1 MKTVIKILLG
11 IAIVFL
17 AYICVDSVVTPI
29 RFEKEK
35 ELREQNVVARL
46 IQIRAA
52 QLEFKAQ
59 YGRYTADLDSLV
71 DFVRTAKKKEVK
83 KEGALTEKQLEDGLT
98 EAKAVSIIMK
108 GNAEEIRANGLEGFR
123 RDTILTPMITYLY
136 QGTYTEDNISDL
148 VVVPHSNGVRFEME
162 VNNEYVKNNIP
173 IPLFEAR
180 TPYDVYLAGLD
191 RQEVVNTKDIALKL
205 DKYPGLKVGSVIEP
219 NNNAGN
225 WE

>member
-11 IAIVFL
+11 ISIIFL

-29 RFEKEK
+29 QFEKEK
-35 ELREQNVVARL
+35 ALREKDVVARL
-46 IQIRAA
+46 VQIRAA

-71 DFVRTAKKKEVK
+71 NFVKTAKKKEVK

-98 EAKAVSIIMK
+98 EAKAVKIVLR
-108 GNAEEIRANGLEGFR
+108 GNAREIKENGLEGFR
-123 RDTILTPMITYLY
+123 RDTILTPMITFLY
-136 QGTYTEDNISDL
+136 KGAYSDDNISEL
-148 VVVPHSNGVRFEME
+148 VVVPHSNGKRFEME

-180 TPYDVYLAGLD
+180 TPFDTYLADLNH
-191 RQEVVNTKDIALKL
+191 QELVNAKDVAVKL
-205 DKYPGLKVGSVIEP
+205 DKYPGLKVGSVVEP

>member
-136 QGTYTEDNISDL
+136 QGKYTEDNISDL